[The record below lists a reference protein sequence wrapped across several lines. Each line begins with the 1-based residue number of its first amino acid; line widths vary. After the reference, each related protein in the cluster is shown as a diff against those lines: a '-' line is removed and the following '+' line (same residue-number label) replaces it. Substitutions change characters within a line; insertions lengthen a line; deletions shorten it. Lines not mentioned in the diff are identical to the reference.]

1 MCRPDITTSVA
12 MTANGVKF
20 DEKNLA
26 EEDKW
31 LAKFDFSSFAKEIKE
46 LGKKLEKEQGP
57 DDVAHLN
64 KMIGWS
70 NTFAAIGL
78 LTMGLGVNPITVVCL
93 SLYTF
98 SRWTMIAHHVCH
110 GGYEKCHPNKSR
122 WSRFK
127 FGVGSLWRRFNDW
140 FDWMMPEA
148 WNVEHNTRHH
158 YNLSEIHDP
167 DLVEENL
174 KMLRDV
180 NAPVFVKYMIV
191 AFFAF
196 TWKWF
201 YYAPNT
207 YKELK
212 LAQLRK
218 KGTKIPANI
227 NPAEQITFKSALMG
241 ESSYF
246 YSFTELMTVVLL
258 PYLIFHFFI
267 TPLPFLALGRHL
279 GLEDT
284 LYWNG
289 VKNLFLAE
297 LLTNAHGFLA
307 VVTNHAGDDMYRFR
321 KGCRPFSGSFFL
333 RQVLASVDYSM
344 GTDAVDFFH
353 GWLNYQIEHHM
364 WPNLSMLSYQ
374 KSAPLVEEIC
384 RRHNVPYIK
393 ENVFLRLKKTV
404 DIMVGNTSMR
414 WFPEEF
420 EESFLDIDIKTEKAA
435 LKSE

>member
-1 MCRPDITTSVA
+1 
-12 MTANGVKF
+12 
-20 DEKNLA
+20 
-26 EEDKW
+26 
-31 LAKFDFSSFAKEIKE
+31 
-46 LGKKLEKEQGP
+46 
-57 DDVAHLN
+57 
-64 KMIGWS
+64 
-70 NTFAAIGL
+70 
-78 LTMGLGVNPITVVCL
+78 
-93 SLYTF
+93 
-98 SRWTMIAHHVCH
+98 
-110 GGYEKCHPNKSR
+110 
-122 WSRFK
+122 
-127 FGVGSLWRRFNDW
+127 
-140 FDWMMPEA
+140 
-148 WNVEHNTRHH
+148 
-158 YNLSEIHDP
+158 
-167 DLVEENL
+167 
-174 KMLRDV
+174 MLREM
-180 NAPVFVKYMIV
+180 NAPVVLKYMAV
-191 AFFAF
+191 AFFAC

-212 LAQLRK
+212 LAQFRRK
-218 KGTKIPANI
+218 GQKIPSNI

-241 ESSYF
+241 ESSYY
-246 YSFTELMTVVLL
+246 YSFSELMAVVLL
-258 PYLIFHFFI
+258 PYLLFHFFL
-267 TPLPFLALGRHL
+267 TPLPFLFLGRHF
-279 GLEDT
+279 GFGKT
-284 LYWNG
+284 LYWNA

-297 LLTNAHGFLA
+297 LLTNVHGFLA

-384 RRHNVPYIK
+384 RRHGVPYIK
-393 ENVFLRLKKTV
+393 QNVFLRLKKTV

-420 EESFLDIDIKTEKAA
+420 EDSYLETDIKIEKAA